1 MKQEVTLTEQEVN
14 QALLDYA
21 AKHGVRFE
29 GMSATVTVVA
39 GRGERGVYATIA
51 LEPQKDVN
59 TGIEK
64 IWNTTPTSFDS
75 SLITQAELDEIN
87 SLDDEGVPIDATQEI
102 DEDTEVFG

>member
-21 AKHGVRFE
+21 EKHGVRFE

-51 LEPQKDVN
+51 LEPESSLKYH
-59 TGIEK
+59 K
-64 IWNTTPTSFDS
+64 ISEDGKLTSVTTPEDS
-75 SLITQAELDEIN
+75 LPEEVDEV
-87 SLDDEGVPIDATQEI
+87 VPVEATQEI